1 MKEKKHDLI
10 LLRTIRARMTVSF
23 VAVFLGIIAF
33 MGISIYLF
41 TGRVLENRNEQS
53 YQKILEA
60 TDEILND
67 KVISYSG
74 MARML
79 LGNETVQDVLQ
90 MQNTSGDKTMDPV
103 RWQLLD
109 TIGSTYIY
117 NLKDLVGLYIFDN
130 AGSYY
135 YQDPGR
141 TSYEVDQ
148 NVDYKKIVSS
158 DWYQQTLTAAGKEI
172 IFGYDVLQSSDNIIS
187 CVKVLNKLNTTDKIG
202 LLVIQINKNT
212 MRNVIGQF
220 PVENDIY
227 ALINQGQIVYQ
238 NGYDEKVFQ
247 ESLKAIF
254 DNSKGDYLIT
264 SVDSEQEGW
273 TLLHAVRKD
282 AVFVEAA
289 QLRNII
295 LIVAVI
301 ALILTVIL
309 CITESRTITRPL
321 LKLRD
326 DIARV
331 GQGKRTFYNSYGN
344 DEVGI
349 IGREFQNMVTKELE
363 LKERIA
369 EEELLRKD
377 SQLQLLQS
385 QINPHFLYNTLDTL
399 YWMAIEEGADQ
410 VADLT
415 QSLSEIFKI
424 SLNEGAE
431 FITIR
436 DEIRFIED
444 YLHIQNVRFEDKFL
458 VKILVD
464 EDLMDICILKQIL
477 QPFVENAIYHGLEPK
492 IEKGHITVNG
502 TCEQDM
508 LLFTI
513 EDDGVGIAK
522 GVDVMKGYAVSNVLQ
537 RIHLHYGKKAEIQF
551 YSQQDKGTT
560 VKICLPLKE
569 VKNAQN
575 SIAR

>member
-10 LLRTIRARMTVSF
+10 LFRTIRARMTVSF

-41 TGRVLENRNEQS
+41 TGRVLESRNEQS

-67 KVISYSG
+67 KVTSYSG

-79 LGNETVQDVLQ
+79 LGNETVQAVLQ
-90 MQNTSGDKTMDPV
+90 MQNTSDDRTMDPV

-117 NLKDLVGLYIFDN
+117 NLQDLVGLYIFDN

-148 NVDYKKIVSS
+148 NVDYKKIVAS
-158 DWYQQTLTAAGKEI
+158 DWYQQALAAAGKEI
-172 IFGYDVLQSSDNIIS
+172 IFGYDVLQSSENIIS

-247 ESLKAIF
+247 DSLTDIF
-254 DNSKGDYLIT
+254 DNLKGDYLIT

-282 AVFVEAA
+282 AVFVEAV

-363 LKERIA
+363 LKEKIA

-399 YWMAIEEGADQ
+399 YWMALEEGADQ

-436 DEIRFIED
+436 GEIRFIED

-464 EDLMDICILKQIL
+464 ENLMDICILKQIL

-492 IEKGHITVNG
+492 IEKGHITVTG

-513 EDDGVGIAK
+513 EDDGVGIAE

-537 RIHLHYGKKAEIQF
+537 RIRLHYGKKAEIWF
-551 YSQQDKGTT
+551 YSQKDKGTT
-560 VKICLPLKE
+560 VKICLPLRE

>member
-10 LLRTIRARMTVSF
+10 LFRTIRARMTVSF

-41 TGRVLENRNEQS
+41 TGRVLESRNEQS

-67 KVISYSG
+67 KVTSYSG

-79 LGNETVQDVLQ
+79 LGNETVQAVLQ
-90 MQNTSGDKTMDPV
+90 MQNTSDDRTMDPV

-109 TIGSTYIY
+109 TRGSTYIY
-117 NLKDLVGLYIFDN
+117 NLQDLVGLYIFDN

-148 NVDYKKIVSS
+148 NVDYKKIVAS
-158 DWYQQTLTAAGKEI
+158 DWYQQALAAAGKEI
-172 IFGYDVLQSSDNIIS
+172 IFGYDVLQSSENIIS

-247 ESLKAIF
+247 DSLTDIF
-254 DNSKGDYLIT
+254 DNLKGDYLIT

-282 AVFVEAA
+282 AVFVEAV

-363 LKERIA
+363 LKEKIA

-399 YWMAIEEGADQ
+399 YWMALEEGADQ

-436 DEIRFIED
+436 GEIRFIED

-464 EDLMDICILKQIL
+464 ENLMDICILKQIL

-492 IEKGHITVNG
+492 IEKGHITVTG

-513 EDDGVGIAK
+513 EDDGVGIAE

-537 RIHLHYGKKAEIQF
+537 RIRLHYGKKAEIRF
-551 YSQQDKGTT
+551 YSQKDKGTT
-560 VKICLPLKE
+560 VKICLPLRE